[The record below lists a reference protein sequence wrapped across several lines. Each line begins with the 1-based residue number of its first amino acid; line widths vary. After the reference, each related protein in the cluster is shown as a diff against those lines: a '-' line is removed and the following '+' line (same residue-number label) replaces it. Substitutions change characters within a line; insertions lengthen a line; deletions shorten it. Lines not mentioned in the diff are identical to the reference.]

1 MDRSPIC
8 FDDTDDD
15 TDDDDDDG
23 DDDIEEYPRALTLS
37 LFQGK
42 TAEPA
47 EFYCFTPLP
56 ACLLYTS
63 ISISAIHT
71 DIHIHTPLHA
81 CYTISILHTHTPLPV
96 IHIYLCYASP
106 LCLLAIHLP
115 QSHHPSDCYTYLS
128 VSLLHTHTHTP
139 LPLLYTSISAILHPF
154 ISLFSIGRGR
164 GRSGGEICEE
174 EDVPRWSLIRW

>member
-8 FDDTDDD
+8 FDDDDDDTDDD

-56 ACLLYTS
+56 VIHLYLYLCYTHRHTHTHPSACLLVLSPYFTHTHTS
-63 ISISAIHT
+63 
-71 DIHIHTPLHA
+71 A
-81 CYTISILHTHTPLPV
+81 CYTHLSLLYFTPLPV
-96 IHIYLCYASP
+96 C
-106 LCLLAIHLP
+106 
-115 QSHHPSDCYTYLS
+115 
-128 VSLLHTHTHTP
+128 
-139 LPLLYTSISAILHPF
+139 
-154 ISLFSIGRGR
+154 
-164 GRSGGEICEE
+164 
-174 EDVPRWSLIRW
+174 